1 MRARSVLK
9 RFGIAAAFGVALLAK
24 GVQEGGAQGALG
36 AADVTFNKDVLPV
49 LQKNC
54 QNCHRPGQIAPMSLL
69 TFNDARPWAKSMKN
83 AVLTG
88 AMPPWFADPNYG
100 HFSNDRR
107 LKQSDIDTIA
117 KWADSGAA
125 EGNAKDAPSPIQW
138 PEEGW
143 QIKPDYIVD
152 GPTYEVPAKGV
163 VEWTWYVVPGGFA
176 KDTWV
181 TSIEVLPSQK
191 VVTHHVCLS
200 YIQHSPD
207 IEYFKPILPRQIQ
220 RDENGVEIGGR
231 GSVGGGGGGRG
242 APARGNFPAGQRGAA
257 PGVAPAAPR
266 GAATGVPAAAPGGN
280 IIAALFGRS
289 VGTALIEECYE
300 PGRAPADFRPYNAA
314 KLIPAGTDIAVNVH
328 YTPNGKPVS
337 DHVRIGFT
345 VAKDPPKRRYI
356 AMSATSPTDSSQFAI
371 PPNNPNWEAPP
382 AVVTFDQDVEL
393 VGLMPHMHV
402 RGKAARFDLEY
413 PDGKKET
420 ILNVPRYNFNWQL
433 WYDTSIKVPR
443 GTTMRVY
450 AWYDNS
456 ANNKF
461 NPNPNATVY
470 YGDQTW
476 EEMHFPSYGLVL
488 NDPSIDPRRVL
499 RGAGPGGRGN

>member
-1 MRARSVLK
+1 MFKRSW
-9 RFGIAAAFGVALLAK
+9 IAAAVAVLALSISPA
-24 GVQEGGAQGALG
+24 GTTAQNAS
-36 AADVTFNKDVLPV
+36 VTFNKDVLPV

-69 TFNDARPWAKSMKN
+69 TYSEARPWAKAMKT
-83 AVLTG
+83 AVIGRT
-88 AMPPWFADPNYG
+88 MPPWFADPNYG
-100 HFSNDRR
+100 HFLNERR
-107 LKQSDIDTIA
+107 LTDAEIDAIS
-117 KWADSGAA
+117 KWADAGAPQ
-125 EGNAKDAPSPIQW
+125 GNAKDAPRPIQW

-143 QIKPDYIVD
+143 AIKPDYIVE

-191 VVTHHVCLS
+191 AVTHHVCLS
-200 YIQHSPD
+200 YVQHTPD
-207 IEYFKPILPRQIQ
+207 IEYFKPVLPRQIQ
-220 RDENGVEIGGR
+220 RDENGNEIRGRGGR
-231 GSVGGGGGGRG
+231 GGG
-242 APARGNFPAGQRGAA
+242 Q
-257 PGVAPAAPR
+257 
-266 GAATGVPAAAPGGN
+266 APGGN
-280 IIAALFGRS
+280 ITGGGQRGGATGVAAAVPGGSVLAALFGRS
-289 VGTALIEECYE
+289 AGTALIEECYE
-300 PGRAPADFRPYNAA
+300 PGRPPADFRPANAA

-345 VAKDPPKRRYI
+345 LAKETPKRRYI
-356 AMSATSPTDSSQFAI
+356 AMSTSSPSGPDQFAI
-371 PPNNPNWEAPP
+371 PPNNGNWEAPP
-382 AVVTFDQDVEL
+382 AVVTFNQDVEL

-402 RGKAARFDLEY
+402 RGKAARFDMEY
-413 PDGKKET
+413 PDGRKET
-420 ILNVPRYNFNWQL
+420 ILNVPRYDFNWQL
-433 WYDTSIKVPR
+433 WYDTAIKVPK

-456 ANNKF
+456 ASNKF
-461 NPNPNATVY
+461 NPNPNATVF

-488 NDPSIDPRRVL
+488 NDLTIDPRTVIRN
-499 RGAGPGGRGN
+499 AGGGNRGN